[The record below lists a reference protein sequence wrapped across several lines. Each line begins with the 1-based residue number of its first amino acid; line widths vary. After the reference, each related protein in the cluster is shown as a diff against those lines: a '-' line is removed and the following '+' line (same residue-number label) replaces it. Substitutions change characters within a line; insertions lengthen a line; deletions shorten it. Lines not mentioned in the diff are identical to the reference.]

1 MRTLTVADLERDPEL
16 KKLILQAR
24 DAAYRRAYAPYSGF
38 AVGATAR
45 DKNGNIYRGA
55 NLENAAYGVVMCAE
69 VGALTA
75 ANVAGA
81 YDQLDAI
88 AVVGFGFHPHEDCSQ
103 IVTPCGRCRQLIYE
117 ASELSKD
124 KFVPSKHIDVFAC
137 SGDLKQIEQWS
148 IAEMLPR
155 AFGPKTL
162 GISNPPNPAKAGMKP
177 FDNKDLTSAGAGQPV
192 PS

>member
-1 MRTLTVADLERDPEL
+1 MNCLTLKDIKNDPKIEH
-16 KKLILQAR
+16 LIREAR
-24 DAAYRRAYAPYSGF
+24 KAAYWHAYAPYSGF
-38 AVGATAR
+38 AVGAAAR
-45 DKNGNIYRGA
+45 DKDGNIYLGA

-75 ANVAGA
+75 ANVHGA
-81 YDQLDAI
+81 LDQLDAI
-88 AVVGFGFHPHEDCSQ
+88 AVVGFAFHPHVDCSE

-124 KFVPSKHIDVFAC
+124 KFNPPKDIDVFAC

-148 IAEMLPR
+148 ITEMLPR

-162 GISNPPNPAKAGMKP
+162 GIVSPPSPAKAGMKP
-177 FDNKDLTSAGAGQPV
+177 FDTEAFTARSA
-192 PS
+192 

>member
-1 MRTLTVADLERDPEL
+1 MKTLTAVDLDRDPAT

-24 DAAYRRAYAPYSGF
+24 DAAYWHAYAPYSGF
-38 AVGATAR
+38 AVGAAAR
-45 DKNGNIYRGA
+45 DKKGEIYRGA

-75 ANVAGA
+75 ANVSGA
-81 YDQLDAI
+81 FGQLEAI
-88 AVVGFGFHPHEDCSQ
+88 AVIGFAFHPRVDVSP

-117 ASELSKD
+117 AAELSG
-124 KFVPSKHIDVFAC
+124 HIDVFAC

-162 GISNPPNPAKAGMKP
+162 GIVNPSSPAKAGMAP
-177 FDNKDLTSAGAGQPV
+177 FDAKELASAASV
-192 PS
+192 

>member
-1 MRTLTVADLERDPEL
+1 MKTLTAGNLDRQPEI

-24 DAAYRRAYAPYSGF
+24 DAAYWHAYAPYSGF
-38 AVGATAR
+38 AVGAAAR
-45 DKNGNIYRGA
+45 DKSGNIYRGA

-75 ANVAGA
+75 ANAHGA
-81 YDQLDAI
+81 FDQLEAI
-88 AVVGFGFHPHEDCSQ
+88 AVVGFSFHPHVDCSQ

-117 ASELSKD
+117 ASELYK
-124 KFVPSKHIDVFAC
+124 PIDIFAC
-137 SGDLKQIEQWS
+137 SGDLKHIEQWS

-162 GISNPPNPAKAGMKP
+162 GIVSPPNPAKAGMRP
-177 FDNKDLTSAGAGQPV
+177 FDAKEFATASSTS
-192 PS
+192 

>member
-16 KKLILQAR
+16 KSLILQGVS
-24 DAAYRRAYAPYSGF
+24 YWHAYAPYSGF
-38 AVGATAR
+38 AVGAAAR
-45 DKNGNIYRGA
+45 DKKGKIYRGA

-81 YDQLDAI
+81 FDQLEAI
-88 AVVGFGFHPHEDCSQ
+88 AVVGFGFHPRVDCSQ

-117 ASELSKD
+117 ASELAKTSEQ
-124 KFVPSKHIDVFAC
+124 SEHIDVFAC
-137 SGDLKQIEQWS
+137 SGDLKEIEQWS

-162 GISNPPNPAKAGMKP
+162 GISNPPNPAKAGTSP
-177 FDNKDLTSAGAGQPV
+177 FDNKNLASADSGQPV

>member
-1 MRTLTVADLERDPEL
+1 MKRLTSSDLDRDAAV

-24 DAAYRRAYAPYSGF
+24 EAAYWHAYAPYSGF
-38 AVGATAR
+38 AVGAAAR
-45 DKNGNIYRGA
+45 DRKGNVYLGA
-55 NLENAAYGVVMCAE
+55 NLENAAYGVVMCGE

-75 ANVAGA
+75 ASVAGA
-81 YDQLDAI
+81 LNQLEAI
-88 AVVGFGFHPHEDCSQ
+88 AVVGFGFHPHVDCSQ

-124 KFVPSKHIDVFAC
+124 NFEPPKHIDVFAC

-162 GISNPPNPAKAGMKP
+162 GIVSPSSPAKAGMEP
-177 FDNKDLTSAGAGQPV
+177 FDAKEFASARTA
-192 PS
+192 

>member
-1 MRTLTVADLERDPEL
+1 MEKLTLANLTRDTA
-16 KKLILQAR
+16 KLILQAR
-24 DAAYRRAYAPYSGF
+24 DDAYRHAYAPYSGF
-38 AVGATAR
+38 AVGAAAR
-45 DKNGNIYRGA
+45 DKKGNVYRGA

-81 YDQLDAI
+81 FDQLEAI
-88 AVVGFGFHPHEDCSQ
+88 AVIGFSFHPHEDCSQ

-117 ASELSKD
+117 ASELSKISEQ
-124 KFVPSKHIDVFAC
+124 SKDIDVFAC
-137 SGDLKQIEQWS
+137 SGDLTKIEQWS

-162 GISNPPNPAKAGMKP
+162 GIVNPPSSAKAGMKP
-177 FDNKDLTSAGAGQPV
+177 FDNKEFVLAHFAEPM